1 MRGMKGQ
8 PHDRDLARF
17 APRLTVTL
25 LFGFALFAVASL
37 LWALPVLLESPPPGA
52 IPDYVRERVM
62 ARLEGVVGW
71 IFGASMLLAAFASI
85 RGLLPGTRPR

>member
-1 MRGMKGQ
+1 MKGR

-17 APRLTVTL
+17 APRLTVAL
-25 LFGFALFAVASL
+25 LSGFALFAVASL

-62 ARLEGVVGW
+62 ARLDGVVLW
-71 IFGASMLLAAFASI
+71 IFGASMLLAAAASI
-85 RGLLPGTRPR
+85 RGLLPGTRRR